1 MAELTLRSRHRPS
14 GADHPPEGQRRFFL
28 IVEYDG
34 TAYCG
39 FQRQQNGPSVQQAL
53 EEALLRLTGGQV
65 SVVGSSRTDAGV
77 HARGLCAHFD
87 SATRVPP
94 EKLAFALNTMLPFDI
109 RVRQSGEAPPGF
121 HARYS
126 AAGKV
131 YRYAITNS
139 RHDRAIGR
147 QYSAHVPLALD
158 AALMHEEAQALLG
171 THDFAAFAAS
181 GSVAKSTV
189 RTIYRAE
196 VSRSGDEVTLL
207 VLGDGFLY
215 NMVRIIAG
223 TLIEVGQGRRAPG
236 AIARAIAT
244 GDRLQLG
251 QTAPARGLTLEAV
264 LYEGDEARALS
275 FFGAD
280 GG

>member
-14 GADHPPEGQRRFFL
+14 GADHPPEGQRRFFM

-53 EEALLRLTGGQV
+53 EEALLRLTGEPV

-121 HARYS
+121 HAR
-126 AAGKV
+126 
-131 YRYAITNS
+131 
-139 RHDRAIGR
+139 
-147 QYSAHVPLALD
+147 
-158 AALMHEEAQALLG
+158 
-171 THDFAAFAAS
+171 
-181 GSVAKSTV
+181 
-189 RTIYRAE
+189 
-196 VSRSGDEVTLL
+196 
-207 VLGDGFLY
+207 
-215 NMVRIIAG
+215 
-223 TLIEVGQGRRAPG
+223 
-236 AIARAIAT
+236 
-244 GDRLQLG
+244 
-251 QTAPARGLTLEAV
+251 
-264 LYEGDEARALS
+264 
-275 FFGAD
+275 
-280 GG
+280 